1 MILMQKLKKKKKK
14 KKNIE
19 RHNLIED
26 LKLNKIIIGK
36 KIRMIALL

>member
-1 MILMQKLKKKKKK
+1 MQKLKKKK

>member
-1 MILMQKLKKKKKK
+1 MNLMQKLKKKK